1 MTTGTGRRSAPVV
14 RLHPASAD
22 SKPPRP
28 WPARQPC
35 LGDHADWAWNSCET
49 PGRDKIRRHLTLAVT
64 LTHEAEN
71 GTNTPALLAR
81 SRYASVRSLERYAP
95 SGPEAVARH
104 VVFRWKYRESVTALA
119 YEPAVPSMN
128 APVLASMN
136 TTRYEGAFSAG
147 SPGGGPAEGARKPGG
162 MVRETAQASA

>member
-1 MTTGTGRRSAPVV
+1 MSSDSLDKHKSIDPTCTFRRN
-14 RLHPASAD
+14 RHLF
-22 SKPPRP
+22 
-28 WPARQPC
+28 
-35 LGDHADWAWNSCET
+35 LGAANQSWVSHWAWNSCET

-95 SGPEAVARH
+95 SGPEAVARR